1 MGILEDNRAVRI
13 SITLPKK
20 VLEELEQSMQ
30 EIGIKKRSAVIRK
43 AVEAFALENRALS
56 KKGKE
61 ECVGT
66 ISYTYEHDRKELM
79 DSLLDVQHDFGKVIV
94 STLHIHLDSERC
106 FETLIIRGKTSK
118 VRILINHLRRLE
130 LTNLNYQVV

>member
-66 ISYTYEHDRKELM
+66 KFYK
-79 DSLLDVQHDFGKVIV
+79 
-94 STLHIHLDSERC
+94 
-106 FETLIIRGKTSK
+106 
-118 VRILINHLRRLE
+118 
-130 LTNLNYQVV
+130 

>member
-1 MGILEDNRAVRI
+1 VGILEDNRAVRI

>member
-30 EIGIKKRSAVIRK
+30 EIGIKKRSTVIRK